1 MVTLETG
8 SALDKKGESVGCREV
23 PPLRGRK
30 RGRESEGEG
39 EGELCI
45 DGEDN
50 SDVNN
55 DSIVYSDRLSS
66 RGNLIL

>member
-1 MVTLETG
+1 MLGVGRCHRWE
-8 SALDKKGESVGCREV
+8 GE
-23 PPLRGRK
+23 

-45 DGEDN
+45 EGEDN